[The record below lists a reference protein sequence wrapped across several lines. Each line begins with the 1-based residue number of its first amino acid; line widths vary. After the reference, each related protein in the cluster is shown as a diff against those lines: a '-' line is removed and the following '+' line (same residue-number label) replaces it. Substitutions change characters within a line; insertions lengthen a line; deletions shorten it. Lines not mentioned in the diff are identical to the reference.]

1 MSDEKTGSTE
11 SLRPLIA
18 SLEAEIVGL
27 RQSARLRAVIEQAK
41 GVLAER
47 HGISLSQAFDRLRE
61 ISQQHNARLVD
72 VAATVLGLSRGGED
86 GDVAAARDSELPAQ
100 MQASSAMSASW
111 RSLRDRPG
119 IRAGA
124 VGVVVESLAAA
135 TEDGD
140 VAAELLVE
148 LAGLTQP
155 DGALIY
161 AVRDGSLDLLGGPG
175 TRVR

>member
-1 MSDEKTGSTE
+1 
-11 SLRPLIA
+11 
-18 SLEAEIVGL
+18 
-27 RQSARLRAVIEQAK
+27 
-41 GVLAER
+41 
-47 HGISLSQAFDRLRE
+47 
-61 ISQQHNARLVD
+61 
-72 VAATVLGLSRGGED
+72 
-86 GDVAAARDSELPAQ
+86 
-100 MQASSAMSASW
+100 
-111 RSLRDRPG
+111 
-119 IRAGA
+119 
-124 VGVVVESLAAA
+124 VESLAAA